1 MSEAHDIPAAP
12 APEAGAA
19 PNVRLSQ
26 ARQAQNLT
34 TADVARH
41 LKLSVWQVEALESG
55 RYQQLPGPIFVRG
68 FIRNYARL
76 VKLDPEELVQAV
88 SGLLPPVVLPP
99 EAPPSRDIPFPAG
112 GTRRW
117 PKYAVAVVVIV
128 GVLAAYEF
136 YFNEE
141 RYTVTTQPG
150 PVAAGPARKEA
161 PPTAPKTARKEA
173 TPVASAPPKARE
185 AAPKPAPAAMAPA
198 QQVVAPAPAAATT
211 SATPQR
217 ERVPH
222 PDDREVRFVFE
233 EDSWVEIRDRNDQTI
248 FSQLNRAGTT
258 RRVSGLPP
266 LHIVV
271 GNSQG
276 VRMTYAGR
284 DIDLARH
291 TKIDVARFT
300 LE

>member
-26 ARQAQNLT
+26 ARQEQNLS

-88 SGLLPPVVLPP
+88 SGQLPPVTLPP
-99 EAPPSRDIPFPAG
+99 ESPPSQDIPFPAG
-112 GTRRW
+112 GTRSW
-117 PKYAVAVVVIV
+117 PKYAAAVVVIV
-128 GVLAAYEF
+128 GLLAAYEF

-141 RYTVTTQPG
+141 RYTVATHPG
-150 PVAAGPARKEA
+150 PVAAAPARKEA
-161 PPTAPKTARKEA
+161 PPAPPAPKATEA
-173 TPVASAPPKARE
+173 SQKP
-185 AAPKPAPAAMAPA
+185 AAVEPAPAR
-198 QQVVAPAPAAATT
+198 QVVAPATATA
-211 SATPQR
+211 SASAIPPQD
-217 ERVPH
+217 RVPH

-266 LHIVV
+266 LHFVV

-284 DIDLARH
+284 EIDLARH
-291 TKIDVARFT
+291 TKLEVARFT